1 MPSAL
6 PVLSSTGIFS
16 IRHSTRSELQAY
28 ATEICTSP
36 QVYVSCRTP
45 NFTSTSPQVKARQL
59 TYNEPRRDVTSFTLI
74 NPPAGT
80 GLGRLLV
87 KTKTNPPN
95 DFTFTSSPVGRSL
108 DACFPSQDQ
117 LTRRSSTSD
126 EHTFRSVAHGL
137 QQGMLTLMTFGME
150 LGCLPPR
157 PGPTHPQE
165 QC

>member
-1 MPSAL
+1 MP
-6 PVLSSTGIFS
+6 
-16 IRHSTRSELQAY
+16 QAY
-28 ATEICTSP
+28 TAEICTSP

-59 TYNEPRRDVTSFTLI
+59 TYSEPRRGVTSFTLI
-74 NPPAGT
+74 NPP
-80 GLGRLLV
+80 
-87 KTKTNPPN
+87 N
-95 DFTFTSSPVGRSL
+95 FTFTSSPVGRSL
-108 DACFPSQDQ
+108 DACSPSQDQ
-117 LTRRSSTSD
+117 LTRRGSTSD